1 MAGMEGHW
9 ALRGFGPYAIVEK
22 ESGALV
28 GAAGLWHPGDFP
40 ETEVKWLLLREF
52 WGRGVRRSR
61 VDGLSPPGTH
71 RGGVS
76 NLRQISDR
84 KP

>member
-28 GAAGLWHPGDFP
+28 GAAGLWHPGNFP
-40 ETEVKWLLLREF
+40 RP
-52 WGRGVRRSR
+52 RSS
-61 VDGLSPPGTH
+61 GCCCGNS
-71 RGGVS
+71 GGAA
-76 NLRQISDR
+76 
-84 KP
+84 